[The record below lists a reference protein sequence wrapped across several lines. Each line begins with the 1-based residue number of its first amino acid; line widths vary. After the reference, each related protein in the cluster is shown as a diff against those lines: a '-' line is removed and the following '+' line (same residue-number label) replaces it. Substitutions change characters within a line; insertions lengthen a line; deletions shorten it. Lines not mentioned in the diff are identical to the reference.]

1 MHFQGLSIREIARQT
16 GHDRKTIRKYLH
28 ADEIP
33 KYGPRPP
40 RPSKL
45 DPFKDYLMGR
55 VAEGIFSANR
65 LLAEIQGLGYSGGK
79 TILKDLL
86 KPFRPLHVNCQIN
99 SGCFFHNLR
108 S

>member
-1 MHFQGLSIREIARQT
+1 MYSQGLSIREIART

-33 KYGPRPP
+33 KYGPRPA

-55 VAEGIFSANR
+55 MAKGIFNANR
-65 LLAEIQGLGYSGGK
+65 LLAEIRELGYSGGK
-79 TILKDLL
+79 IILKDFL
-86 KPFRPLHVNCQIN
+86 KPFRPLQKSEATI
-99 SGCFFHNLR
+99 SGI
-108 S
+108 SVSQP